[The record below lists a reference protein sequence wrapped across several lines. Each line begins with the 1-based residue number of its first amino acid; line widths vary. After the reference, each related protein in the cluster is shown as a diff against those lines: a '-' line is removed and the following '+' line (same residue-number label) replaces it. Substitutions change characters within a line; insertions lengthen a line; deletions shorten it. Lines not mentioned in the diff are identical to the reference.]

1 MRNIDIL
8 VIIPALTSLPLLVL
22 LQEGRGPDR
31 REDRRKVGVG
41 V

>member
-8 VIIPALTSLPLLVL
+8 VIIPALTSLLLLVL
-22 LQEGRGPDR
+22 LEGRGPDR
-31 REDRRKVGVG
+31 WEDRRKVGVG